1 MIRPL
6 CPKTRLFGPVALL
19 VLAALLL
26 GGCGMTTKVVEYW
39 EGQDSSLRKRVSVAP
54 FSANL
59 EVLKPQA
66 QAMQKIIAK
75 GLEQQGGLVLL
86 DFASLDQEMAQLPQK
101 SGSAEDLA
109 YEAGRRMG
117 LNTVLAGN
125 LTDLAV
131 VRQMKGIYGF
141 RDNAPFLTLEGEFRL
156 LDMTTS
162 TILAQTSFRQQ
173 EVISDV
179 DAEGITMN
187 NATPDPKVVAKLVA
201 EMTKE
206 VQAWVQGKIN
216 AQPWGGTVL
225 EVKGDKV
232 LLTVG
237 RDTGLP
243 TGASLVIYALGDRIK
258 CGTGQEICLTGPPVA
273 KVRLLELGARSSW
286 AEVAQRVQ
294 PPAPDKNTPAPPPAP
309 ILPGQIVRT
318 R

>member
-1 MIRPL
+1 MIRPQ
-6 CPKTRLFGPVALL
+6 CPKARLLGPIALL
-19 VLAALLL
+19 VLIALLL
-26 GGCGMTTKVVEYW
+26 SGCGMTTKVVEYW

-54 FSANL
+54 FSANQA
-59 EVLKPQA
+59 VLKPQA

-75 GLEQQGGLVLL
+75 TLEQQGGLVLI
-86 DFASLDQEMAQLPQK
+86 DFANLDQEMEKLPQK

-162 TILAQTSFRQQ
+162 TILSQTSFRQQ

-179 DAEGITMN
+179 EAEGISMN

-216 AQPWGGTVL
+216 TQPWGGTVL

-243 TGASLVIYALGDRIK
+243 TGASLVIYAQGDRIK

-286 AEVAQRVQ
+286 AEVTQRVH
-294 PPAPDKNTPAPPPAP
+294 PPAPDKNTPAPPPSP